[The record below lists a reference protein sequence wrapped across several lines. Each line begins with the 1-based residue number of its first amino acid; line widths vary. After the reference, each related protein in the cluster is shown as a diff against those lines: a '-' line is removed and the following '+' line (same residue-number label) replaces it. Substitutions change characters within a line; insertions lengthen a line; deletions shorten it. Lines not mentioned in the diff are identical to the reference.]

1 MEQQKKRIGEAS
13 PEELITMKGK
23 YGKIKVV
30 EVEVEDDGDTYCI
43 YLKRPDFETLKAV
56 TKVSKTDELEGTK
69 VFVRNCMVGGA
80 REVIDDAVLLVAAAS
95 AASSLLTSAKAT
107 LKNA

>member
-1 MEQQKKRIGEAS
+1 MEQKRIGEAS
-13 PEELITMKGK
+13 PEELLTLKGK
-23 YGKIKVV
+23 YGKVKM
-30 EVEVEDDGDTYCI
+30 VEVEDEDAIYCI

-69 VFVRNCMVGGA
+69 IFIRNCMVGGA
-80 REVIDDAVLLVAAAS
+80 SVVLDDAVLLVAAAS